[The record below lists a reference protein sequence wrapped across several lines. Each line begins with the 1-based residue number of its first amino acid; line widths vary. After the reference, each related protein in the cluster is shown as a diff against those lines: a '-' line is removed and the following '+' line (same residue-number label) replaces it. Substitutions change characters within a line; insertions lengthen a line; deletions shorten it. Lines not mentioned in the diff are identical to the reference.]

1 MLFEF
6 ALIFALVVLNGLFAG
21 AEIAI
26 VGMDRARLRQLVEEE
41 NPSAR
46 AVKALRSSPERFFAT
61 VQIVITFVSA
71 GAGALGGAT
80 FAQRLA
86 PYLEPFVGEH
96 AREVSIV
103 LVVVVISYLSLVLGE
118 LVPKSLAMKKAEGY
132 ALLVA
137 PALLRLSSVAL
148 PLVWLLTQSS
158 NAILRLFGDKATFTE
173 SRLSPDQLREL
184 VDEAAEQGTLDA
196 QVGEIASR
204 AFDFAGLTASHVMLP
219 RTKIVAI
226 PSNANHD
233 QIREVVLESA
243 HSRLPVYEGNLDNV
257 IGYIFYKDLLA
268 LAWEGEL
275 LVLKDLLRPPFFVI
289 EGMPASELLK
299 QMRERRTH
307 LAFIVDERGGLSG
320 IVTLDDLIEELV
332 GEVFGE
338 MHHEVPTSMYR
349 DPDGSIVALA
359 EVTIRDVN
367 REFDLDLPESDEWS
381 TLGGLCVHLAGRVPR
396 PGDRYRVGDFALIVE
411 AASDRT
417 ATHVRIVSS
426 TSVSPGAEDGA
437 EKNTDAATAGEA
449 KSES

>member
-1 MLFEF
+1 MLFEL
-6 ALIFALVVLNGLFAG
+6 ALIFALVLLNGLFAG

-26 VGMDRARLRQLVEEE
+26 VGMDRARLRQLVEEG
-41 NPSAR
+41 NASAK
-46 AVKALRSSPERFFAT
+46 AVKSLRSSPERFFAT
-61 VQIVITFVSA
+61 VQIVITVVSA

-86 PYLEPFVGEH
+86 PFLEPLIGDSS
-96 AREVSIV
+96 REVSIV
-103 LVVVVISYLSLVLGE
+103 LVVAVISYLSLVLGE
-118 LVPKSLAMKKAEGY
+118 LVPKSLAMKKSERY

-137 PALLRLSSVAL
+137 PALLRLSSAAR

-158 NAILRLFGDKATFTE
+158 NALLRLFGDRATFTE

-184 VDEAAEQGTLDA
+184 VDEAAELGTLDA

-204 AFDFAGLTASHVMLP
+204 AFDFAALTAAHVMVP
-219 RTKIVAI
+219 RTRLIAI
-226 PSNANHD
+226 PSNATHD
-233 QIREVVLESA
+233 QIRATVLESA
-243 HSRLPVYEGNLDNV
+243 HSRLPVYEGTLDNV

-307 LAFIVDERGGLSG
+307 LAFIVDESGGLSG

-338 MHHEVPTSMYR
+338 IHHEVPNTTYR
-349 DPDGSIVALA
+349 DQDGSIVALA
-359 EVTIRDVN
+359 EVTIRDLN
-367 REFDLDLPESDEWS
+367 REYDLNLPESDEWS

-396 PGDRYRVGDFALIVE
+396 PGDRYRATSELEIVVE
-411 AASDRT
+411 AASDRA
-417 ATHVRIVSS
+417 ATQIRIVPSLAS
-426 TSVSPGAEDGA
+426 D
-437 EKNTDAATAGEA
+437 
-449 KSES
+449 